1 MGMSEEILQEVRS
14 EVDQSANSLRGD
26 VAGMLER
33 REETSNQKLTQLDEK
48 MEQVVSWAK
57 CGYVDFSKFDFG
69 PVLDEIRSNETLHAE
84 SSQKMSQR
92 LDENFVLIGNTLDK
106 LTNKAEEED
115 VKVGRLLERMKRS
128 EEKLGELS
136 ELLKGTSQQVS
147 KLKDFQS
154 QSAGSSQDVSQNLQ
168 QVAQRLRPLETSSQ
182 AIREGLRQIS
192 ESMGSDTTALLNE
205 IGKIQ
210 QAMNLDFVR
219 TTPGGEEIAIAAV
232 AVVEPDPK
240 PGPAPEKAKRT
251 RVREFFTQT
260 LEVESSSKTV
270 QTDPKMLTEK
280 KKEKFRPKQPNLAR
294 QGTAS
299 ARSRGF
305 NDPDSLKKKARQAL
319 LKPPYNVFDYY
330 HDTGIFQ
337 TIAKSLLFDYLSLT
351 VVCLNAIWIAV
362 DADLNG
368 AAVITNAEPPFIV
381 VENLF
386 CTYFFAEVFIRFMA
400 FAQKSR
406 CLRDRWFVFD
416 SLLVLTMVLETWIA
430 PIIILGFNID
440 LANALDL
447 STLRMFRM
455 VKLLRLS
462 RMAKLLR
469 AVPELTIIM
478 KGINLAT
485 RSVLVFFLF
494 WMIIIYVFALVL
506 RQVTEGNS
514 IGTTYFSTV
523 PESVN
528 NLLLYGILPDQRE
541 LITATLPMGAWMWPL
556 IVTFF
561 LLVSITIMYMLVGV
575 LVDVMRVISA
585 TEKEGITIS
594 YLANEFREKMDQLQY
609 NTEMPLSQFEFQK
622 LLLEPDIALILASE
636 GIDVIALV
644 DSLDLL
650 YEDIAKNGRDGL
662 EFSQALDLVL
672 NMRGGN
678 PATVKDVKEQLRLT
692 KSLVKTSQWAI
703 LDKMNVEFAHVL
715 SLLKELREEA
725 LKRDGLDGD
734 LEDDDFDASL
744 QITRLGTSEDQLI
757 RVICQ
762 LNFGERREVKEADW
776 GHRAYQ
782 RMFDKDLT
790 MALRI
795 EHVQSETSGDFQKA
809 LLCMLQ
815 AEEAPFDLE
824 ALIHAFRWLE
834 EGWGT
839 DETLLTTM
847 VCNKTS
853 KQMEDVNK
861 KFKELYERDL
871 LAWVQSETS
880 GHYKSTLVGCIRH
893 PMKQLAHS
901 VRDCMQGWG
910 TDDEGLI
917 TCLVHLEDFKKAAL
931 IREYKAEFD
940 RDIFEDIK
948 SDTSGDYQRALCS
961 LVKAAPEVW
970 AEALIGAMKGLG
982 TADELLINF
991 MVLGKEDMMSVRK
1004 EFHKLNGKLLE
1015 VSMRPT
1021 TMSDSATDWI
1031 ESETSGDYKKTL
1043 LMLAGRNS
1051 EENLSLAPVYWA
1063 QRCKD
1068 ALFNIQTL
1076 QEVLVAMP
1084 ATAIKRHTELYE
1096 AVYGASLK
1104 KELEK
1109 KCEAEVETGAA
1120 TQKFVVLGHPCFP
1133 RMPVELYVR
1142 GLWDAMNGIGT
1153 DEYTLTALVCTLPKN
1168 LYDEIHG
1175 LYEKTHQ
1182 KKLVDHIESE
1192 TSFSYKKV
1200 LKFQAM
1206 KWAESRATALHGAMA
1221 GWGTSEDQLIRVI
1234 ICSTFKERRL
1244 IREAY
1249 QRLFERDLIE
1259 HVQSETSGNFKNILV
1274 AVLKCTHPKRTLDYE
1289 KDCEDLK
1296 AAMDGVGTN
1305 ERAIIQIV
1313 AGKTPQQIET
1323 LKAKFQEKFGEDLYA
1338 RIDSETWDC
1347 GTCIFLSANFR
1358 ACMLGLLT
1366 EPALRLAGAVRD
1378 CIVGWGTDDTGL
1390 ITLLVHLSERQ
1401 RRDLVDK
1408 YAEVK
1413 NGGDLFQAIKGDTSG
1428 EYERALL
1435 ALVKPPPQV
1444 WAEAIM
1450 SSMKGLGT
1458 SDNLLINWM
1467 CIAKERMD
1475 EVRDHFYEQDGRG
1488 IAKWIDGDC
1497 SGDYKD
1503 TLVRLANRRCERF
1516 AGQEVGLSI
1525 SPPMTKE
1532 DGILKFTKTFN
1543 KLCRLRKQK
1552 GENIMPGE
1560 EDQQAMGNAFLYYGS
1575 LSSCA
1580 PNLDVPGLW
1589 DLTNACNFPPGDDC
1603 EDLVATFNEWDV
1615 SGTGEITWND
1625 FVREMTTRINDP
1637 NHFEAP
1643 PLPETADMINIPDK
1657 PLSDAWKTVVFNAS
1671 DDDYEAA
1678 GLNMVQPG
1686 GECAICESGELMDDP
1701 AAEPAQPA
1709 QPAEPAEPAAP
1720 WNDDEKPD
1728 MFKALND
1735 GTWKEKIAGVQP
1747 QVDGDLLAGL
1757 WADLVSA
1764 ACWLEVKEQWQGRFP
1779 EAPVGLVITHLA
1791 SEHADFVPAAERT
1804 EQATKGYLSEQ
1815 EKPQEAV
1822 EAPPA
1827 KKDMYQEL
1835 INGTWKEAIAGVQPQ
1850 VDGDLLAG
1858 LWADLI
1864 TGACWLEVKEQWQGR
1879 FPEAPVGMVIT
1890 HLASEHA
1897 DFVPA
1902 AERTEQAR
1910 HLVRDHFL
1918 GFRRF
1923 ALPTGHWKSQAGTA
1937 CPICQCIG
1945 NHSLFN

>member
-1 MGMSEEILQEVRS
+1 MCRLGKDMMLTLVRGAEPSKEEVDEVMLKADPANTGFIPFQAFASWADGGGMSEEEL
-14 EVDQSANSLRGD
+14 N
-26 VAGMLER
+26 
-33 REETSNQKLTQLDEK
+33 
-48 MEQVVSWAK
+48 
-57 CGYVDFSKFDFG
+57 
-69 PVLDEIRSNETLHAE
+69 HAE
-84 SSQKMSQR
+84 NLGNIAQR
-92 LDENFVLIGNTLDK
+92 CNDALY
-106 LTNKAEEED
+106 
-115 VKVGRLLERMKRS
+115 
-128 EEKLGELS
+128 EEKCLIEVLGTTDGMSVQNMCQKYAGTLAAGNLS
-136 ELLKGTSQQVS
+136 EKIEA
-147 KLKDFQS
+147 K
-154 QSAGSSQDVSQNLQ
+154 AGSDGWLFSNYWKSC
-168 QVAQRLRPLETSSQ
+168 
-182 AIREGLRQIS
+182 
-192 ESMGSDTTALLNE
+192 M
-205 IGKIQ
+205 
-210 QAMNLDFVR
+210 
-219 TTPGGEEIAIAAV
+219 
-232 AVVEPDPK
+232 
-240 PGPAPEKAKRT
+240 KA
-251 RVREFFTQT
+251 
-260 LEVESSSKTV
+260 
-270 QTDPKMLTEK
+270 
-280 KKEKFRPKQPNLAR
+280 
-294 QGTAS
+294 
-299 ARSRGF
+299 
-305 NDPDSLKKKARQAL
+305 
-319 LKPPYNVFDYY
+319 
-330 HDTGIFQ
+330 
-337 TIAKSLLFDYLSLT
+337 
-351 VVCLNAIWIAV
+351 
-362 DADLNG
+362 
-368 AAVITNAEPPFIV
+368 
-381 VENLF
+381 
-386 CTYFFAEVFIRFMA
+386 
-400 FAQKSR
+400 
-406 CLRDRWFVFD
+406 
-416 SLLVLTMVLETWIA
+416 
-430 PIIILGFNID
+430 
-440 LANALDL
+440 
-447 STLRMFRM
+447 
-455 VKLLRLS
+455 
-462 RMAKLLR
+462 
-469 AVPELTIIM
+469 
-478 KGINLAT
+478 
-485 RSVLVFFLF
+485 
-494 WMIIIYVFALVL
+494 
-506 RQVTEGNS
+506 
-514 IGTTYFSTV
+514 
-523 PESVN
+523 
-528 NLLLYGILPDQRE
+528 
-541 LITATLPMGAWMWPL
+541 
-556 IVTFF
+556 
-561 LLVSITIMYMLVGV
+561 
-575 LVDVMRVISA
+575 
-585 TEKEGITIS
+585 
-594 YLANEFREKMDQLQY
+594 
-609 NTEMPLSQFEFQK
+609 
-622 LLLEPDIALILASE
+622 LLEPEVELWVRCLHDAMRGWGTDENTLT
-636 GIDVIALV
+636 ALV
-644 DSLDLL
+644 CTIPERLRTPIFKKYYETVGKGLL
-650 YEDIAKNGRDGL
+650 EHIESETSFSYKKVLMWQAMAPEDCRAKI
-662 EFSQALDLVL
+662 L
-672 NMRGGN
+672 NKAMAG
-678 PATVKDVKEQLRLT
+678 
-692 KSLVKTSQWAI
+692 
-703 LDKMNVEFAHVL
+703 
-715 SLLKELREEA
+715 
-725 LKRDGLDGD
+725 
-734 LEDDDFDASL
+734 
-744 QITRLGTSEDQLI
+744 LGTSEDQLI

-762 LNFGERREVKEADW
+762 LNFGERREVKEA
-776 GHRAYQ
+776 YQ
-782 RMFDKDLT
+782 RMFDKDL
-790 MALRI
+790 I

-824 ALIHAFRWLE
+824 ADCAKMKE
-834 EGWGT
+834 AMEGWGT

-1015 VSMRPT
+1015 
-1021 TMSDSATDWI
+1021 DWI

-1109 KCEAEVETGAA
+1109 KCEAEGSTFFMFTNYWKHAM
-1120 TQKFVVLGHPCFP
+1120 TSLLL
-1133 RMPVELYVR
+1133 MPVELYVR

-1671 DDDYEAA
+1671 DDDYE
-1678 GLNMVQPG
+1678 
-1686 GECAICESGELMDDP
+1686 DP

-1735 GTWKEKIAGVQP
+1735 GTWKEK
-1747 QVDGDLLAGL
+1747 
-1757 WADLVSA
+1757 
-1764 ACWLEVKEQWQGRFP
+1764 
-1779 EAPVGLVITHLA
+1779 
-1791 SEHADFVPAAERT
+1791 
-1804 EQATKGYLSEQ
+1804 
-1815 EKPQEAV
+1815 
-1822 EAPPA
+1822 
-1827 KKDMYQEL
+1827 
-1835 INGTWKEAIAGVQPQ
+1835 IAGVQPQ

-1902 AERTEQAR
+1902 AERTEQATKGFLSEQAPQAPAR
-1910 HLVRDHFL
+1910 PYPDMYQAFFDGSWKQKLQGVAPETGEGGLLVGVWGDLVAAATCIEQTEDWQGRGITEPPAGQVIDFMWEAGLADFVPVAERTEQDCRAKGCPLGYGAAYPDMYEVFLTSDWKQVLTGYEVAIDTQGLLRGPWGAVIAAAVRVEHVDGWQGRFSGPPVGMVIDHLIATYPQYVPNAERTEQACKA
-1918 GFRRF
+1918 
-1923 ALPTGHWKSQAGTA
+1923 AL
-1937 CPICQCIG
+1937 
-1945 NHSLFN
+1945 